1 MEDDGGFLEIG
12 NRKMSLNFRQVMGH
26 HWLVVMALTGG
37 GIQSLKR
44 KPNFLLGMRRRRIG
58 FGPVPEWKCPTQ
70 PVLSR

>member
-1 MEDDGGFLEIG
+1 MEDGGGFLEIG

-26 HWLVVMALTGG
+26 HWLVVMALTVGASKAFRESQTFCLEYG
-37 GIQSLKR
+37 K
-44 KPNFLLGMRRRRIG
+44 RRIG